1 MYFLIPSTN
10 TETYR
15 EILYQTKPTPP
26 KEIISHSLCKYLGE
40 IKERIASREKEWD
53 IFKKYTNPY
62 EYIHTV
68 IPFKKK
74 SISKYKPIS
83 RSYFKMVEMIDVFG
97 LVQKPN
103 RNLVFSGIGCL
114 PIRTFHLAEGPGGF
128 IEAVCNCRSNPN
140 DVYYGMTILEDEN
153 DDNVPAWKKSE
164 YFLQTHPNIRIETGQ
179 DGTGNILR
187 LANFDHCYTS
197 YASSMDLVTADG
209 GFDFSKD
216 FNKQEV
222 CIADLLWGQTC
233 YALMLQK
240 FNGSF
245 VLKIFDSF
253 YAHTVDLIYILASF
267 YKEVYVSKLQTSRIG
282 NSEKYIVCKGFR
294 FHRCETFLPY
304 IRASFVAMTESSS
317 KEAEKDAC
325 IHRFLR
331 VPIPALFT
339 TKIEDCNSMF
349 GQQQI
354 ENIYYTISI
363 IDKNS
368 KGDKSEQ
375 LIKQNM
381 AKCIHWCLE
390 HEIPYNNFANTNN
403 VFLQCT

>member
-10 TETYR
+10 TDTYR
-15 EILYQTKPTPP
+15 HIAYQTQIHPP
-26 KEIISHSLCKYLGE
+26 KEMISHSLCKYLGE
-40 IKERIASREKEWD
+40 IKERIESREKEWD

-83 RSYFKMVEMIDVFG
+83 RSYFKMVEMMDVFG
-97 LVQKPN
+97 IVQKPN
-103 RNLVFSGIGCL
+103 RNILLSSTGFS

-128 IEAVCNCRSNPN
+128 IEAVCNTRGNPC
-140 DVYYGMTILEDEN
+140 DTYYGMTILEDEN

-164 YFLQTHPNIRIETGQ
+164 YFLQTHPNIKIETGI
-179 DGTGNILR
+179 DGTGNLLH
-187 LANFDHCYTS
+187 LANFDHCCET

-233 YALMLQK
+233 YALALQR
-240 FNGSF
+240 FGGNF

-253 YAHTVDLIYILASF
+253 YAHTVDLIYLLTSF

-304 IRASFVAMTESSS
+304 IRASFVAMVNSNGDNSS
-317 KEAEKDAC
+317 
-325 IHRFLR
+325 IHRFLNI
-331 VPIPALFT
+331 PIPRFFL

-363 IDKNS
+363 IDKS
-368 KGDKSEQ
+368 PKGDKSEQ

-381 AKCIHWCLE
+381 TKCINWCIE
-390 HEIPYNNFANTNN
+390 HEIPYNNMTTNN
-403 VFLQCT
+403 IFLTCS

>member
-10 TETYR
+10 AETYR
-15 EILYQTKPTPP
+15 AIMYQTQESPP
-26 KEIISHSLCKYLGE
+26 REIISHSLCKYLGE

-74 SISKYKPIS
+74 SVSKYKPIS
-83 RSYFKMVEMIDVFG
+83 RSYFKMVEMINVFG
-97 LVQKPN
+97 LVQKHN
-103 RNLVFSGIGCL
+103 RNMVLSGAGFS

-128 IEAVCNCRSNPN
+128 IEAVCNCRANPY
-140 DVYYGMTILEDEN
+140 DTYYGMTILEDEN

-164 YFLQTHPNIRIETGQ
+164 YFLQTHPNVKIETGI
-179 DGTGNILR
+179 DGTGNILH
-187 LANFDHCYTS
+187 LANFDHCFNMYG
-197 YASSMDLVTADG
+197 SSMDLITADG

-233 YALMLQK
+233 YALALQRV
-240 FNGSF
+240 NGNF

-253 YAHTVDLIYILASF
+253 YAHTVDLIYILSSF
-267 YKEVYVSKLQTSRIG
+267 YREVYISKLQTSRIG
-282 NSEKYIVCKGFR
+282 NSEKYLVCKGFR
-294 FHRCETFLPY
+294 FHRPDMFLPY
-304 IRASFVAMTESSS
+304 IRASFVAMANAHG
-317 KEAEKDAC
+317 KH
-325 IHRFLR
+325 IYRFINLS
-331 VPIPALFT
+331 IPRIFI
-339 TKIEDCNSMF
+339 TKLEDCNSMF

-363 IDKNS
+363 IDKQP

-375 LIKQNM
+375 LIKQNTT
-381 AKCIHWCLE
+381 KCINWCIE
-390 HEIPYNNFANTNN
+390 NEVPYNSMANGNI
-403 VFLQCT
+403 FLSSIST

>member
-15 EILYQTKPTPP
+15 EIMYQTRITPP

-40 IKERIASREKEWD
+40 IKERIASRDKEWD

-62 EYIHTV
+62 EYIHTIV
-68 IPFKKK
+68 PFKKK
-74 SISKYKPIS
+74 SVSKYKPIS
-83 RSYFKMVEMIDVFG
+83 RSYFKMVEMMDVFG

-103 RNLVFSGIGCL
+103 RNLVLSGSGIP

-128 IEAVCNCRSNPN
+128 IEAVCNYRANPQ
-140 DVYYGMTILEDEN
+140 DTYYGMTILEDEN

-164 YFLQTHPNIRIETGQ
+164 YFLQTHPNIKIETGQ

-187 LANFDHCYTS
+187 LANFDHCCAMYS
-197 YASSMDLVTADG
+197 SSMDLVTADG

-222 CIADLLWGQTC
+222 CIADLLWAQTC
-233 YALMLQK
+233 YALALQR

-253 YAHTVDLIYILASF
+253 YAHTMDLVYILSSF
-267 YKEVYVSKLQTSRIG
+267 YKEVYLSKLQTSRIG

-304 IRASFVAMTESSS
+304 IHASFVAMMNSNGEH
-317 KEAEKDAC
+317 
-325 IHRFLR
+325 IHRFLKIQ
-331 VPIPALFT
+331 IPRLFIS
-339 TKIEDCNSMF
+339 KLEDCNSMF

-363 IDKNS
+363 IDKNQ

-381 AKCIHWCLE
+381 AKCINWCIE
-390 HEIPYNNFANTNN
+390 HEIPYNNMANNN
-403 VFLQCT
+403 IFLTCT